1 MDITKVTAA
10 HVRLGFKL
18 FALMSEQQRTANI
31 FFSPLSISICL
42 AMVYNGAAGDTKQA
56 MSDALELHGMSIDE
70 VNQANLELGF
80 PEKPQP
86 ALIDDKID
94 IPRTNVS
101 TEEVKAAYRTIRIVQ
116 DTGKEQDIV
125 AQLGEDY
132 FMKYRTAI
140 FVMMNFDKSFRLTL
154 ANSLWCKK
162 GLQFKPEF
170 IEILNQFYKAEVAD
184 LDFDDPRATET
195 INQWVSD
202 ATQGTIRD
210 IVARIDPGSALVLA
224 NAIYFKGFWQEQFR
238 VENTEQTTFHLL
250 NDQQQPCQMMYLKRT
265 FNYWEDEILQAVSL
279 AYEATD
285 ASMYVILPRL
295 DIDFIDFQKQLTAE
309 KWELIVN
316 KTDDHR
322 DYGELF
328 LPRFGTEYERSLAA
342 DFKALG
348 MQIAFDPNRAD
359 FSAICATEPM
369 PWISDILHKAFIKVD
384 EEGTEAG
391 AATVVMHA
399 GGKFSDE
406 PEVKF
411 RMVVD
416 RPFFYAIADRKNGEV
431 LFMGVLVNP

>member
-1 MDITKVTAA
+1 
-10 HVRLGFKL
+10 
-18 FALMSEQQRTANI
+18 
-31 FFSPLSISICL
+31 L
-42 AMVYNGAAGDTKQA
+42 AK
-56 MSDALELHGMSIDE
+56 
-70 VNQANLELGF
+70 
-80 PEKPQP
+80 
-86 ALIDDKID
+86 
-94 IPRTNVS
+94 
-101 TEEVKAAYRTIRIVQ
+101 TI
-116 DTGKEQDIV
+116 
-125 AQLGEDY
+125 L
-132 FMKYRTAI
+132 
-140 FVMMNFDKSFRLTL
+140 L

-170 IEILNQFYKAEVAD
+170 IGTLNQFYKAEVAD
-184 LDFDDPRATET
+184 LDFADPRATET

-210 IVARIDPGSALVLA
+210 IVDRIDPGSALVLA

-238 VENTEQTTFHLL
+238 VENTEQATFHLL
-250 NDQQQPCQMMYLKRT
+250 NGQQQPCQMMYLKRT

-285 ASMYVILPRL
+285 ASMYVILPRSN
-295 DIDFIDFQKQLTAE
+295 IDFIDFQNQLTAE
-309 KWELIVN
+309 NWESIV
-316 KTDDHR
+316 KETDHHR
-322 DYGELF
+322 AYGELF

-348 MQIAFDPNRAD
+348 MQNAFDPNRAD
-359 FSAICATEPM
+359 FSAICTTEPM

-391 AATVVMHA
+391 AATVVMYA
-399 GGKFSDE
+399 GGKFSGE